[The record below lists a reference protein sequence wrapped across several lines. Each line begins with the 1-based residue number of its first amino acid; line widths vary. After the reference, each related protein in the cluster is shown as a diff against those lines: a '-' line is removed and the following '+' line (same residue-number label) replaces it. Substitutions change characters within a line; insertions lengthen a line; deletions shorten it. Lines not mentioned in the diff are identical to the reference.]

1 MGRANGA
8 PRGYNAAP
16 VPAAIETSGLTKYY
30 GKTPG
35 ILDLDLEVK
44 TGEVFG
50 FLGPNGAGK
59 STTIRTLLGFL
70 RPTRGTARVFGTTD
84 SLEIRRRTGYL
95 PADLGFYPAMTGR
108 QLVRFL
114 GALRGF
120 DKWQNVEALA
130 ARFSLD
136 LDRRVGSYSTGN
148 RRKVGIVQAFMHE
161 PELLVLDEPT
171 TGLDPLMQQEFF
183 ALIDEVRADGRT
195 VFLSSHVL
203 PEVERLADRVG
214 IVRRS
219 RLVMVEEVEALKK
232 KALRRLEIVF
242 ARPADAAAF
251 ASLPGVREAVGTG
264 HRVELTVEGSLD
276 AVMRAAAEHGVVNVT
291 THDPDLE
298 EVFMGYYKGDGGGG
312 GAA

>member
-1 MGRANGA
+1 MA
-8 PRGYNAAP
+8 
-16 VPAAIETSGLTKYY
+16 AAIETSGLTKFY

-35 ILDLDLEVK
+35 IVDLDLVVH

-59 STTIRTLLGFL
+59 STTIRTLLRFL
-70 RPTRGTARVFGTTD
+70 HPTRGTARVLGTDD

-95 PADLGFYPAMTGR
+95 PADLGVYPAMTGR

-120 DKWQNVEALA
+120 DGWKNVEALA
-130 ARFSLD
+130 ERFALD

-161 PELLVLDEPT
+161 PELLILDEPT

-183 ALIDEVRADGRT
+183 ALIDEVRAEGRT

-219 RLVMVEEVEALKK
+219 RLVMVEEVEALRS
-232 KALRRLEIVF
+232 KALRRLEIAF
-242 ARPADAAAF
+242 AQSVDAATF

-264 HRVELTVEGSLD
+264 HGLVLAVEGSLD
-276 AVMRAAAEHGVVNVT
+276 AVMREAARHGIVNLT
-291 THDPDLE
+291 SHEADLE
-298 EVFMGYYKGDGGGG
+298 EVFMGYYKDDD
-312 GAA
+312 AADP

>member
-1 MGRANGA
+1 MA
-8 PRGYNAAP
+8 
-16 VPAAIETSGLTKYY
+16 AAIETSGLTKFY

-35 ILDLDLEVK
+35 IVDLDLLVH

-59 STTIRTLLGFL
+59 STTIRTLLRFL
-70 RPTRGTARVFGTTD
+70 HPTRGSARVLGTDD

-95 PADLGFYPAMTGR
+95 PADLGVYPAMTGR

-120 DKWQNVEALA
+120 DKWRNVEALA
-130 ARFSLD
+130 ARFALD

-219 RLVMVEEVEALKK
+219 RLVMVEEIEALRS
-232 KALRRLEIVF
+232 KALRRLEIAF
-242 ARPADAAAF
+242 AQPVDAATF

-264 HRVELTVEGSLD
+264 HGLVLAVEGSLD
-276 AVMRAAAEHGVVNVT
+276 TVMREAARHGVVNLT
-291 THDPDLE
+291 SHEADLE
-298 EVFMGYYKGDGGGG
+298 EVFMGYYKDDD
-312 GAA
+312 AAGP